1 MSMKKRKTS
10 FAPFI
15 VKHQN
20 VFELALMDKR
30 NLVHSAIVLGVFWE
44 SIGGKISSAM
54 DYKVGT
60 ADGQSEGLQ
69 VLGVGVPMANIPTR
83 YIKLRSVIKLFPD

>member
-1 MSMKKRKTS
+1 MEKKKTS
-10 FAPFI
+10 FACF
-15 VKHQN
+15 KMKQQN
-20 VFELALMDKR
+20 VLRLALINTG
-30 NLVHSAIVLGVFWE
+30 NLVRSAIVSGAFWE
-44 SIGGKISSAM
+44 FIGGQISCAM